1 MLLARPCW
9 QLYGLAVSLFAGTK
23 FPLSSSAISIS
34 ASVPN
39 SDVVG
44 GDARVVSA
52 GAGSVSS
59 PNATEPPHTARHT
72 VSAVAIP
79 MRLMLGL

>member
-1 MLLARPCW
+1 MLL
-9 QLYGLAVSLFAGTK
+9 SAGTM

-34 ASVPN
+34 VSVPN

-44 GDARVVSA
+44 GDEIAASA

-59 PNATEPPHTARHT
+59 PNATDPPHTAKHT

-79 MRLMLGL
+79 MRLMMGL